1 MRYIPHTE
9 ADIARML
16 RVIGQPSVAALF
28 AHIPEALEILAKIQA
43 HEQDEP
49 EPTAEPEPAQK
60 PARKFPWE

>member
-1 MRYIPHTE
+1 MVRLHQYSRALKPIQNY
-9 ADIARML
+9 L
-16 RVIGQPSVAALF
+16 AAVPDD
-28 AHIPEALEILAKIQA
+28 PEALEILAKIQA